1 MGRTGRRKLLPDVP
15 GARIAEGPSGG
26 RVRHPEGKIFS

>member
-1 MGRTGRRKLLPDVP
+1 MGRTGHSKLLPDVP
-15 GARIAEGPSGG
+15 DARIAEGSSTG